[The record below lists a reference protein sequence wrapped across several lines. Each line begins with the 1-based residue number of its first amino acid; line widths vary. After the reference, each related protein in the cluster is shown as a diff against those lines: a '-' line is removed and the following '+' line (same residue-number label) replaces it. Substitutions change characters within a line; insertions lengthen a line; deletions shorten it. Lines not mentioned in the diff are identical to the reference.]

1 MRWWLYLDVHFLSLT
16 CCQFSWASLFV
27 AESPRVLIFSSSSL
41 CLGTQ
46 LTITLISLFPGPGTT
61 ELLFSPSSAHLK
73 SRLSGPRCGSPHDTQ
88 HWSLFDWLPA
98 TSSPPIG
105 CQPHQ
110 TCQLSLLLVE
120 REQDNSGDPRF
131 FVPFKVVLQTT
142 GQHCG
147 WS

>member
-1 MRWWLYLDVHFLSLT
+1 MMIVSWCSLLVINLLSILLSVT
-16 CCQFSWASLFV
+16 ICGWVPCL
-27 AESPRVLIFSSSSL
+27 VLIFSSSSL

-46 LTITLISLFPGPGTT
+46 LTITLISLFPGRPLST
-61 ELLFSPSSAHLK
+61 ELLFSPGASQEPRH
-73 SRLSGPRCGSPHDTQ
+73 SGPRCGSPHDTQ
-88 HWSLFDWLPA
+88 LWSLFDWLPA

-105 CQPHQ
+105 CRPHQ
-110 TCQLSLLLVE
+110 TCHPGLLLVE